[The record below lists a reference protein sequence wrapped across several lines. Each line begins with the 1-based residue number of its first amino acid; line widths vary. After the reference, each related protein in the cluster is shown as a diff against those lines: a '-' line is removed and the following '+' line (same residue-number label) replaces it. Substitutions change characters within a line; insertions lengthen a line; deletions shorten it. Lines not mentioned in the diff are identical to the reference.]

1 MEANSKKDVVNESG
15 FPRFDNE
22 QKEEVVEII
31 GDILNEEREKD
42 ENLHNA
48 ELYNA
53 SVEIATLLSGSAVFF
68 SVAFETWRVT
78 HTKTVRE
85 IKKRAEYNGLSLREE
100 DIDEIINKVAEF
112 RGYKYPPLEGE

>member
-1 MEANSKKDVVNESG
+1 MEANSKKDFFNESG

-42 ENLHNA
+42 ENLHYA

-53 SVEIATLLSGSAVFF
+53 AVEIATLLSGSAVFF

-85 IKKRAEYNGLSLREE
+85 IRKRAEYNGLSLREE
-100 DIDEIINKVAEF
+100 VIDEIITKVAEF
-112 RGYKYPPLEGE
+112 MGYKYPPLEGK